1 MTERSCLKRESFKG
15 KEKKGKKE
23 RKSEKN
29 PSRAIIR
36 RVRVQRG
43 CARDAIARAAPLRW
57 RDGIPRY
64 PPALAI
70 KPAHVHCL
78 PEAPVS
84 FFLPRIREFT
94 QRRTSSASFLAALC
108 LRARRARTII
118 HSGEPRVQRYTHTH
132 THTHTHTREYPSTWL
147 RCHLSHF
154 FKQSFIAPS
163 YSPPAIVALTVHYSA
178 RVSVLDLSTLR
189 TFDRRTRRA

>member
-23 RKSEKN
+23 RKSEKKPE
-29 PSRAIIR
+29 PSDYPACP
-36 RVRVQRG
+36 QRG

-94 QRRTSSASFLAALC
+94 QRRASSASFLAALR

-118 HSGEPRVQRYTHTH
+118 HSGEPRVQRYTH